1 MMFVSCKPL
10 IASLMDIFVSIILG
24 LVQGIT
30 EFLPISSTA
39 HLTLFGHWMG
49 LISPEHPEQWTA
61 YIAVLQLG
69 TLLAVMIY
77 FAKDITTIIKSFV
90 RENLLKRKGFSQQ
103 SFESR
108 MGWYVIAGTLPVVV
122 IGLALKKVIEGNL
135 TKSILVI
142 AVTQIVFALLLALA
156 EKIARHA
163 RDMKK
168 ITFKDALVVGIGQ
181 CFSLI
186 PGASRSGTTM
196 TAGLFLG
203 LERETAAR
211 FSFLLSLPAVFASGL
226 LELKDS
232 LGLLNQQLA
241 VSYIM
246 GIITAFVSGFFAIDF
261 LLKFLK
267 TRSNFVFI
275 VYRIVLGVCLLGAV
289 FTGIW

>member
-1 MMFVSCKPL
+1 MN
-10 IASLMDIFVSIILG
+10 IFLSILLG
-24 LVQGIT
+24 LIQGIT

-39 HLTLFGHWMG
+39 HLTLFGHIFG
-49 LISPEHPEQWTA
+49 LISSDHPEQWTA
-61 YIAVLQLG
+61 YIAILQLG
-69 TLLAVMIY
+69 TLLAVFIY
-77 FAKDITTIIKSFV
+77 FAKDIIAIIKSFV
-90 RENLLKRKGFSQQ
+90 QDNLLKRKSFVQQ

-108 MGWYVIAGTLPVVV
+108 MGWYVIVGTIPVVA
-122 IGLALKKVIEGNL
+122 IGLAFKKIIEGNL

-142 AVTQIVFALLLALA
+142 AITQIVFALLLALA
-156 EKIARHA
+156 ERIAKHA

-203 LERETAAR
+203 LQRETAAR
-211 FSFLLSLPAVFASGL
+211 FSFLLSLPAVLASGL

-232 LGLLNQQLA
+232 LGFIDGSLI
-241 VSYIM
+241 VSYLV
-246 GIITAFVSGFFAIDF
+246 GIIVAFISGYIAIDF

-267 TRSNFVFI
+267 SRSNLVFI
-275 VYRIVLGVCLLGAV
+275 VYRVILGIVLLSMLR
-289 FTGIW
+289 FY